1 MPFAARHGLVAL
13 SFAAL
18 AVLAGCASSGGERVL
33 GLITPYRAE
42 VVQGNVITAEMA
54 RAVRPGMSRNQVREI
69 LGSPLLTDPFHA
81 DRWDYLFTIRRQG
94 TEPQQRRVTAYFDG
108 DRLSRLDAG
117 ELPSEEAFVASI
129 DNFPKRRNTPT
140 LQLSEEQVRALPAPK
155 QPETTAPPP
164 PEGPTRSYP
173 PLE

>member
-1 MPFAARHGLVAL
+1 MPFAVRHGLLAL
-13 SFAAL
+13 FL
-18 AVLAGCASSGGERVL
+18 GGLAGCASPGSDRVL

-54 RAVRPGMSRNQVREI
+54 QAVRPGMSRTQVREI
-69 LGSPLLTDPFHA
+69 LGSPLLIHPFHA
-81 DRWDYLFTIRRQG
+81 DRWDYIFTIRRQG

-117 ELPSEEAFVASI
+117 DLPSEEAFVASI
-129 DNFPKRRNTPT
+129 DNFRKPRSIPT
-140 LQLSEEQVRALPAPK
+140 LQLTEEALRALPAPK
-155 QPETTAPPP
+155 PAESAAVQA

>member
-1 MPFAARHGLVAL
+1 LLAT
-13 SFAAL
+13 S
-18 AVLAGCASSGGERVL
+18 AVLAGCASAGGDKVL
-33 GLITPYRAE
+33 GLITPYQAE
-42 VVQGNVITAEMA
+42 VVQGNVVTAEMA
-54 RAVRPGMSRNQVREI
+54 RAVRPGMSRTQVREI

-81 DRWDYLFTIRRQG
+81 DRWDYIFTIRRQG
-94 TEPQQRRVTAYFDG
+94 TEPQQRRVTAHFDG

-129 DNFPKRRNTPT
+129 DNFRKPRNTPT
-140 LQLSEEQVRALPAPK
+140 LQLTEEQLRALPAPK
-155 QPETTAPPP
+155 PAAPTTPPA

>member
-94 TEPQQRRVTAYFDG
+94 T
-108 DRLSRLDAG
+108 
-117 ELPSEEAFVASI
+117 
-129 DNFPKRRNTPT
+129 
-140 LQLSEEQVRALPAPK
+140 
-155 QPETTAPPP
+155 
-164 PEGPTRSYP
+164 
-173 PLE
+173 

>member
-1 MPFAARHGLVAL
+1 MSFAVRYGLAAL

-18 AVLAGCASSGGERVL
+18 AVLSGCASSGGDRVL
-33 GLITPYRAE
+33 GLITPYQAE

-81 DRWDYLFTIRRQG
+81 DRWDYIFTIRRQG

-129 DNFPKRRNTPT
+129 DNFRKARNTPT
-140 LQLSEEQVRALPAPK
+140 LQLTEEQLRALPAPK
-155 QPETTAPPP
+155 PAEPTASQA